1 MIGNIGGISIDCP
14 PIRHNLTIGSRFNGG
29 KAMETKMLDAHIPL
43 PLAARLDA
51 LAADLALPRDVIVA
65 EAITTWLDSE
75 ERRRIAT
82 LRTLAAANTIVVV
95 EHDRVID
102 WADSL

>member
-1 MIGNIGGISIDCP
+1 MRIF
-14 PIRHNLTIGSRFNGG
+14 RFRSQQGW
-29 KAMETKMLDAHIPL
+29 MPW
-43 PLAARLDA
+43 P
-51 LAADLALPRDVIVA
+51 ADLALPRDVIVA

>member
-1 MIGNIGGISIDCP
+1 
-14 PIRHNLTIGSRFNGG
+14 
-29 KAMETKMLDAHIPL
+29 METKMLDAHIPL

-51 LAADLALPRDVIVA
+51 LAADLALPRDLIVA
-65 EAITTWLDSE
+65 EAIAAWLDTE
-75 ERRRIAT
+75 ERRRIST
-82 LRTLAAANTIVVV
+82 LRALAAANTIVVV

>member
-1 MIGNIGGISIDCP
+1 
-14 PIRHNLTIGSRFNGG
+14 
-29 KAMETKMLDAHIPL
+29 METKMLNAHIPL

-51 LAADLALPRDVIVA
+51 LALDLALPRDQIVI
-65 EAITTWLDSE
+65 EAIAAWLDTE

-82 LRTLAAANTIVVV
+82 LRTLAAANTIVVI

>member
-1 MIGNIGGISIDCP
+1 
-14 PIRHNLTIGSRFNGG
+14 
-29 KAMETKMLDAHIPL
+29 METKMLDAHIPL

-51 LAADLALPRDVIVA
+51 LAADLALPRDLIVA
-65 EAITTWLDSE
+65 EAIAAWLDTE
-75 ERRRIAT
+75 ERRRITT
-82 LRTLAAANTIVVV
+82 LRALAAANTIVVV

>member
-1 MIGNIGGISIDCP
+1 
-14 PIRHNLTIGSRFNGG
+14 
-29 KAMETKMLDAHIPL
+29 METKMLDAHIPL

-51 LAADLALPRDVIVA
+51 LAADLALPRDLIVA
-65 EAITTWLDSE
+65 EAIAAWLDTE
-75 ERRRIAT
+75 ERRRIST

>member
-1 MIGNIGGISIDCP
+1 
-14 PIRHNLTIGSRFNGG
+14 
-29 KAMETKMLDAHIPL
+29 MEMKMLDAHIPL

-51 LAADLALPRDVIVA
+51 LAADLALPRDLIVA
-65 EAITTWLDSE
+65 EAITAWLDSE
-75 ERRRIAT
+75 ERRRITT

>member
-1 MIGNIGGISIDCP
+1 
-14 PIRHNLTIGSRFNGG
+14 
-29 KAMETKMLDAHIPL
+29 METKMLDAHIPL

-65 EAITTWLDSE
+65 EAITAWLDSE
-75 ERRRIAT
+75 ERRRITT